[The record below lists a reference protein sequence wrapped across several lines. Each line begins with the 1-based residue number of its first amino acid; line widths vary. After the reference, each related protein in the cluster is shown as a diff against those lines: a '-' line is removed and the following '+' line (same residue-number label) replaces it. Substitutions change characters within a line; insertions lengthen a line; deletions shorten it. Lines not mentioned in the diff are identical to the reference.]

1 MKSKIKILLSV
12 IAMIAYV
19 SVSAQVS
26 NVADFRIADATTAFG
41 KNLPVGTKVYNI
53 ATGDYF
59 VATAG
64 VASTATLTTAS
75 GSFDQLNV
83 SGTDDQTI
91 DVFELSGTDLN
102 LSLENDGEATKTVDL
117 SSLQDGTGTDDQTA
131 SEVDVTDAGGYFTG
145 TEVETALQELGAD
158 VAVNNAKVSNVTT
171 NLGVGSKTGT
181 TLDITS
187 SDGTD
192 ATVPAV
198 TTSEAGL
205 MTASDKQKLN
215 GIDSGAEVNLTAIT
229 ETFEEANGTPTAH
242 SLAQTAVTAQGCR
255 VSLNGAT
262 LSPDDYTLTTS
273 TITLDGP
280 VMQYDQVTI
289 TYWY

>member
-1 MKSKIKILLSV
+1 MKAIKFFLAI
-12 IAMIAYV
+12 IAVFVAV
-19 SVSAQVS
+19 SMNAQVS

-75 GSFDQLNV
+75 GSFTKLND

-91 DVFELSGTDLN
+91 DVFSLSGTDLN
-102 LSLENDGEATKTVDL
+102 LSLEGDGEATKTVDL

-131 SEVDVTDAGGYFTG
+131 SEVDITDAGGYFTG
-145 TEVETALQELGAD
+145 TEVETALQELGSD

-171 NLGVGSKTGT
+171 NLGVGSKTAN
-181 TLDITS
+181 TLNITS

-215 GIDSGAEVNLTAIT
+215 AIESGAEANLTAIT
-229 ETFEEANGTPTAH
+229 ETFEESSGTPTAH

-280 VMQYDQVTI
+280 VMQYDQVVI